1 MDKVRHALEVA
12 KTSLIIDYPFLG
24 YISARMSFEENP
36 DAIRFSVNPR
46 GDVLYNRKFLQERV
60 LKYTD
65 GQLYLEAML
74 AHEVLHMA
82 FQHYAIDCNS
92 ADVRA
97 MNLAKDLEVNNALV
111 YGLGLRK
118 KLEAEAFEHHP
129 LKMRTEKIDLSQLNP
144 VSLLGCCP
152 DENGKFFINNTA
164 VYVGDLPAEEIYK
177 EISHFFNGKK
187 SPIHQDTKK
196 RTDLIKGWAKNI
208 DIDFSGNDF
217 GLRNS
222 DTYHSGNVGNAN
234 DNEIDEVNSSSN
246 VGEDGQSGTNNPFG
260 FDEHNDND
268 VSDEEKND
276 LASQWEDVIVCAQG
290 HQEMQSPNNVRGYG
304 NDFFKRFIRKLLK
317 PQIDWRAVLRRN
329 LQNIM
334 PFDFS
339 YEKPAARSYAVGFY
353 EPHILRK
360 PLGITVCIDVSGSI
374 TNKTLEI
381 FISEIVNIAKQ
392 VNDIKIRC
400 LAWSTYVSFDDIFTR
415 RNISELVESG
425 ALVSGGGTEISC
437 VKKYL
442 DENPDIQTSSLFV
455 FLTDSIAGNEFSLP
469 QKSLVVISPD
479 GNDVSFDKNIQIV
492 KMQKTH
498 EA

>member
-1 MDKVRHALEVA
+1 M
-12 KTSLIIDYPFLG
+12 
-24 YISARMSFEENP
+24 
-36 DAIRFSVNPR
+36 
-46 GDVLYNRKFLQERV
+46 
-60 LKYTD
+60 
-65 GQLYLEAML
+65 
-74 AHEVLHMA
+74 
-82 FQHYAIDCNS
+82 
-92 ADVRA
+92 
-97 MNLAKDLEVNNALV
+97 
-111 YGLGLRK
+111 
-118 KLEAEAFEHHP
+118 
-129 LKMRTEKIDLSQLNP
+129 
-144 VSLLGCCP
+144 GCCP
-152 DENGKFFINNTA
+152 DENGDFLIND
-164 VYVGDLPAEEIYK
+164 VSVHVGDLPAEKIYK

-196 RTDLIKGWAKNI
+196 RTDFIKGWAKNI

-217 GLRNS
+217 GFRNS
-222 DTYHSGNVGNAN
+222 DTYHSENAGNAN
-234 DNEIDEVNSSSN
+234 NNEIDEENSSSN

-276 LASQWEDVIVCAQG
+276 LASQWEDVIICAQG

-304 NDFFKRFIRKLLK
+304 NDFFKRFIKKLLK
-317 PQIDWRAVLRRN
+317 PQVDWRAVLRRY

-392 VNDIKIRC
+392 VNDIKIRR
-400 LAWSTYVSFDDIFTR
+400 LAWSTNVSSDEVFER
-415 RNISELVESG
+415 RNISELGEFGSI
-425 ALVSGGGTEISC
+425 VSGGGTEISC
-437 VKKYL
+437 VKKYV

-455 FLTDSIAGNEFSLP
+455 FLTDGIVGNEFSLP
-469 QKSLVVISPD
+469 KKSLVVISPTATTRRSTKISRLLKCKKLMRHEKE
-479 GNDVSFDKNIQIV
+479 NHRVSGKSS
-492 KMQKTH
+492 
-498 EA
+498 

>member
-1 MDKVRHALEVA
+1 M
-12 KTSLIIDYPFLG
+12 
-24 YISARMSFEENP
+24 
-36 DAIRFSVNPR
+36 
-46 GDVLYNRKFLQERV
+46 
-60 LKYTD
+60 
-65 GQLYLEAML
+65 
-74 AHEVLHMA
+74 
-82 FQHYAIDCNS
+82 
-92 ADVRA
+92 
-97 MNLAKDLEVNNALV
+97 
-111 YGLGLRK
+111 
-118 KLEAEAFEHHP
+118 
-129 LKMRTEKIDLSQLNP
+129 
-144 VSLLGCCP
+144 
-152 DENGKFFINNTA
+152 
-164 VYVGDLPAEEIYK
+164 GDLPAEEIYK
-177 EISHFFNGKK
+177 KISHFFNGKK
-187 SPIHQDTKK
+187 SPICQDTKK
-196 RTDLIKGWAKNI
+196 RTDFIKGWAKNI

-222 DTYHSGNVGNAN
+222 DTYHSENAGNAN
-234 DNEIDEVNSSSN
+234 NNEINEENSSSN

-290 HQEMQSPNNVRGYG
+290 HQEMQSLNNVRGYG

-317 PQIDWRAVLRRN
+317 PQVDWRAVLRRY

-381 FISEIVNIAKQ
+381 FVSEIVNIAKQ
-392 VNDIKIRC
+392 VNDIKIRR
-400 LAWSTYVSFDDIFTR
+400 LAWSTNVSSDEVFER
-415 RNISELVESG
+415 RNISELGEFGSI
-425 ALVSGGGTEISC
+425 VSGGGTEISC
-437 VKKYL
+437 VKKYV

-455 FLTDSIAGNEFSLP
+455 FLTDGIVGNEFSLP
-469 QKSLVVISPD
+469 KKSLVVISPD
-479 GNDVSFDKNIQIV
+479 GNDESFDKNIQIV